1 VVPVNQLGE
10 PGLLTIRQA
19 AELLGVHPLTLRNW
33 SEKGAVPCLRTPG
46 GHRRYRPQDL
56 QRMLAAPQE
65 DPATAAAIVQLVR
78 RAVSDA
84 AAAPRRGAQ
93 PSALHTIREDLTLNQ
108 RRSLAEIG
116 RELLGLLIDYA
127 VGHQAIRQQTVR
139 QQAARRAPGSSGE
152 AASSGLLLRRG
163 RQLGR
168 SYGMAARRLGLPP
181 SAVVATFNFFQEAVV
196 AALAECDALDY
207 PRLNR
212 LFSVVLLA
220 AVTSAEAAAEPA
232 GSGAAA
238 GANAADDDDVAAP

>member
-1 VVPVNQLGE
+1 MKPVADA
-10 PGLLTIRQA
+10 GLLTIRQA

-65 DPATAAAIVQLVR
+65 DPVTAAAIVQLVR
-78 RAVSDA
+78 RAVSA
-84 AAAPRRGAQ
+84 AVAAPRRGASSTAL
-93 PSALHTIREDLTLNQ
+93 SAMRADLTGSQ

-116 RELLGLLIDYA
+116 RELLTLLIQYA
-127 VGHQAIRQQTVR
+127 VPH
-139 QQAARRAPGSSGE
+139 APATRGE
-152 AASSGLLLRRG
+152 AAPSGTLLRRG

-168 SYGMAARRLGLPP
+168 SYGMAARRLGLSP
-181 SAVVATFNFFQEAVV
+181 SAVVATFSFFQETVV
-196 AALAECDALDY
+196 AALAECEALDY

-220 AVTSAEAAAEPA
+220 AVTASEVDA
-232 GSGAAA
+232 G
-238 GANAADDDDVAAP
+238 NDVAAP

>member
-1 VVPVNQLGE
+1 MVPVNQVAE
-10 PGLLTIRQA
+10 SGLLTIRQA

-33 SEKGAVPCLRTPG
+33 SEKRAVPCLRTPG
-46 GHRRYRPQDL
+46 GHRRYRLQDL

-78 RAVSDA
+78 RAVSA
-84 AAAPRRGAQ
+84 AVDAPRRGA
-93 PSALHTIREDLTLNQ
+93 SATALHTIREDLTHNQ

-116 RELLGLLIDYA
+116 RELLGLLIRYA

-139 QQAARRAPGSSGE
+139 QQAVRRGPARSGE
-152 AASSGLLLRRG
+152 AVSTGPLLRRG

-168 SYGMAARRLGLPP
+168 SYGMAARRLGLRP

-196 AALAECDALDY
+196 ATLAECDALDY

-220 AVTSAEAAAEPA
+220 AVTAAEPSAPGVSA
-232 GSGAAA
+232 GGNAA
-238 GANAADDDDVAAP
+238 GNDDVAAP

>member
-1 VVPVNQLGE
+1 MPVK
-10 PGLLTIRQA
+10 PVADAGLLTIRQA

-78 RAVSDA
+78 RAVSA
-84 AAAPRRGAQ
+84 AVATPRRGASSTAL
-93 PSALHTIREDLTLNQ
+93 SAMRADLTGSQ

-116 RELLGLLIDYA
+116 RELLTLLIQYA
-127 VGHQAIRQQTVR
+127 VPHAPATRG
-139 QQAARRAPGSSGE
+139 AAAPSGT
-152 AASSGLLLRRG
+152 LLRRG
-163 RQLGR
+163 RRLGR
-168 SYGMAARRLGLPP
+168 SYGMAARRLGLAP
-181 SAVVATFNFFQEAVV
+181 SAVVATFSFFQETVV
-196 AALAECDALDY
+196 AALAECEALDY

-220 AVTSAEAAAEPA
+220 AVTASEVDPD
-232 GSGAAA
+232 
-238 GANAADDDDVAAP
+238 NYVAAP

>member
-1 VVPVNQLGE
+1 MKPVPD

-78 RAVSDA
+78 HAVSA
-84 AAAPRRGAQ
+84 AVAAPRRGA
-93 PSALHTIREDLTLNQ
+93 SSTALHAMRAELTGNQ

-116 RELLGLLIDYA
+116 RALLSLLIQYA
-127 VGHQAIRQQTVR
+127 VPH
-139 QQAARRAPGSSGE
+139 APPPRGE
-152 AASSGLLLRRG
+152 AAPAATLLRRG
-163 RQLGR
+163 RDLGR
-168 SYGMAARRLGLPP
+168 SYGRAARRVGLAP
-181 SAVVATFNFFQEAVV
+181 SAVVATFSFFQETVV
-196 AALAECDALDY
+196 AALAECEALDY

-220 AVTSAEAAAEPA
+220 AVAASEMGAGASSGSAD
-232 GSGAAA
+232 AA
-238 GANAADDDDVAAP
+238 GGGDVAAH

>member
-1 VVPVNQLGE
+1 MKPVAD

-46 GHRRYRPQDL
+46 GHRRFRPQDL

-65 DPATAAAIVQLVR
+65 DPATAAAIVQMVR
-78 RAVSDA
+78 RAVSA
-84 AAAPRRGAQ
+84 AVAAPRRGT
-93 PSALHTIREDLTLNQ
+93 SSTALHTMRVDLTGSQ

-116 RELLGLLIDYA
+116 RALLSLLIQYA
-127 VGHQAIRQQTVR
+127 VPHAP
-139 QQAARRAPGSSGE
+139 AARGE
-152 AASSGLLLRRG
+152 AAPSGTLLRRA

-168 SYGMAARRLGLPP
+168 SYGMAARRLDLSP
-181 SAVVATFNFFQEAVV
+181 SAVVATFSFFQETVV
-196 AALAECDALDY
+196 AALAECEALDY

-220 AVTSAEAAAEPA
+220 AVAASEGNA
-232 GSGAAA
+232 G
-238 GANAADDDDVAAP
+238 NDVAAP